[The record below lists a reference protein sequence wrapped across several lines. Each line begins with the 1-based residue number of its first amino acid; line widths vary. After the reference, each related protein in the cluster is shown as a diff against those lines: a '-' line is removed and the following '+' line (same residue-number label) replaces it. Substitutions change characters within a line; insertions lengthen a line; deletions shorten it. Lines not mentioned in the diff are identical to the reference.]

1 MNHYTQFF
9 GKLTLVILFLLVVMN
24 FVHTFESLK
33 VYSDL
38 SYYSIIMFSVMSIV
52 LYILLR
58 KSLLSADKQIFT
70 SITLTNM
77 LIRMLG
83 SITLLLFY
91 KKIKEC
97 PDNKFIISFLVI
109 YVIFTIFETYFMVSL
124 ADQKPK
130 KNIV

>member
-1 MNHYTQFF
+1 
-9 GKLTLVILFLLVVMN
+9 MN

-38 SYYSIIMFSVMSIV
+38 SYYSIIMFSIMSIV

-58 KSLLSADKQIFT
+58 KSLFSADKQIFT

-97 PDNKFIISFLVI
+97 LDNKFIISFLVI
-109 YVIFTIFETYFMVSL
+109 YVIFTIFETYFMVGL